1 VPKYTLDTNVL
12 IDALREPAELAAL
25 KAFLER
31 TLPICY
37 LSGVVVQELEAGVT
51 TRAQA
56 ILIADQIVGPFAR
69 RGRVI
74 PPSTDAWVWS
84 GQILWELRRG
94 QRGPLPA
101 SLANDTLL
109 ACSCREA
116 GLTLVTR
123 DTDFR
128 RLVRHVSGLRVVAPY
143 PQPPLRRGA

>member
-1 VPKYTLDTNVL
+1 MPKYTLDTNVL

-31 TLPICY
+31 ALPICY

-56 ILIADQIVGPFAR
+56 TLIAGQIVGPFAR

-74 PPSTDAWVWS
+74 APSADAWAWS
-84 GQILWELRRG
+84 GQILWDLRRG
-94 QRGPLPA
+94 QRGPPPA
-101 SLANDTLL
+101 SLANDTAL

-116 GLTLVTR
+116 GLTLITR

-128 RLVRHVSGLRVVAPY
+128 RLARHVSGLQVVAPY
-143 PQPPLRRGA
+143 PQPPLRRGT